1 VAPPPAACPC
11 RDDGELTGLAADCGA
26 ELAGAAE
33 LAAEEGE
40 PAGLPELGAQPVTM
54 NPVATNPAAAAI
66 AG

>member
-1 VAPPPAACPC
+1 VAPPAAWPC
-11 RDDGELTGLAADCGA
+11 CDDGELAGLAADWAA

-40 PAGLPELGAQPVTM
+40 PAELLELGAQPVTM
-54 NPVATNPAAAAI
+54 NPVAASPAAAAI